1 MSSQSAD
8 SSAGSEHGLI
18 RRIGQFSWSTL
29 GLIALIGVVIYL
41 IDQGRVI
48 LAPLFLAMVIVVILN
63 PLVSLLQRM
72 GIHRVIGT
80 TFGFLLI
87 IGFLVAAVA
96 LVIPS
101 IVEQGQM
108 LATDFPELYNEFT
121 NQTTTI
127 AERFGI
133 DVSIWDYNRIVE
145 YLEDPQ
151 NQDTIL
157 SLILDRIGSVTS
169 GIFEFIL
176 VFLLGPA
183 LAFYLLIDLP
193 KSQGGML
200 GLVPEDNRAEVA
212 FVGRELNTAVGG
224 FLRGQLLVAIIVGI
238 MLAFGYWV
246 IGLPF
251 WLLIGL
257 IGGLLNIVPFL
268 GPWVGGFL
276 GVLVA
281 VITTDIQTAFW
292 AAVVALIVQQI
303 DNNFISPLVLK
314 ATVRL
319 HPAVTLTV
327 LVLAGAVA
335 GFWGIVVAVP
345 LAASIKVI
353 VGHYWRTRQLG
364 QTWEEAGEAIIAEP
378 PEPAVPLRFRTREM
392 DAIDPDEKVQ
402 SPESGVESP
411 TDKTEAE
418 PPDGDHEPGP
428 GPGS

>member
-1 MSSQSAD
+1 MSSD
-8 SSAGSEHGLI
+8 NAGSGSEYGLI

-29 GLIALIGVVIYL
+29 GLIVLVGVIIYL

-63 PLVSLLQRM
+63 PFVSLLQRM
-72 GIHRVIGT
+72 GVHRVIGT
-80 TFGFLLI
+80 TLGFLLF

-108 LATDFPELYNEFT
+108 FATDFPELYNEFT
-121 NQTTTI
+121 DQTITF
-127 AERFGI
+127 ADRFGI
-133 DVSIWDYNRIVE
+133 DVSIWDYDRIVE
-145 YLEDPQ
+145 YFEDPE

-176 VFLLGPA
+176 VFLLGPV

-193 KSQGGML
+193 KTQGGTL
-200 GLVPEDNRAEVA
+200 GLVPEDDRAEVA

-281 VITTDIQTAFW
+281 VITTDFQTAFW
-292 AAVVALIVQQI
+292 AAIVALVVQQI

-327 LVLAGAVA
+327 LVFAGAVA
-335 GFWGIVVAVP
+335 GFWGIVIAVP

-353 VGHYWRTRQLG
+353 VGHYWRTRLLG
-364 QTWEEAGEAIIAEP
+364 QTWEEAEEAIIAEP
-378 PEPAVPLRFRTREM
+378 PEPVVPLRFRTREM
-392 DAIDPDEKVQ
+392 DAIVPDDPDAA
-402 SPESGVESP
+402 PE
-411 TDKTEAE
+411 
-418 PPDGDHEPGP
+418 PDDDEDD
-428 GPGS
+428 

>member
-1 MSSQSAD
+1 MSSQDAD
-8 SSAGSEHGLI
+8 PSVGSELGLI
-18 RRIGQFSWSTL
+18 RRIGQFSWSTI
-29 GLIALIGVVIYL
+29 GLIALIGLTIYL

-63 PLVSLLQRM
+63 PFVSLLERM
-72 GIHRVIGT
+72 RVHRAIGT
-80 TFGFLLI
+80 TLGFLLV
-87 IGFLVAAVA
+87 IGVIVAAAA

-108 LATDFPELYNEFT
+108 FATDFPELYNEFT
-121 NQTTTI
+121 DQTITI

-133 DVSIWDYNRIVE
+133 EVSVWDYDRIVE

-157 SLILDRIGSVTS
+157 SLILDRIGSVTT
-169 GIFEFIL
+169 GVFEFIL
-176 VFLLGPA
+176 VFLLGPV

-193 KSQGGML
+193 NTQGGTL

-212 FVGRELNTAVGG
+212 FVGRQLNTAVGG
-224 FLRGQLLVAIIVGI
+224 FLRGQLLVAVIVGI

-281 VITTDIQTAFW
+281 VITTDLQTAFW
-292 AAVVALIVQQI
+292 AAIVALIVQQI

-335 GFWGIVVAVP
+335 GFWGIVIAVP

-353 VGHYWRTRQLG
+353 VGHYWRTRLLG
-364 QTWEEAGEAIIAEP
+364 QTWEEAEEAIIAEP
-378 PEPAVPLRFRTREM
+378 PEPTVPLRFRTREM
-392 DAIDPDEKVQ
+392 DVIEPDDAEAV
-402 SPESGVESP
+402 PEPE
-411 TDKTEAE
+411 
-418 PPDGDHEPGP
+418 PDGDEVD
-428 GPGS
+428 